1 MLALHLCLVCNA
13 VRAQSVGPYLITT
26 VAGGGTKSG
35 ASGDGGPA
43 TAAQLLGPS
52 GVAFDA
58 AGNLY
63 IGDYAGNRVR
73 KVSPSGTITTVAGTG
88 ANGTGSF
95 SNGDGGLA
103 TKATLANP
111 SGVAVDTAGNLYI
124 ADSNVSRVRKVSPSG
139 IITTYAGSGN
149 TGAFG
154 PIYFSGDGGPATTAQ
169 LTFPVAVAVDA
180 TGDLFIADNNNNRI
194 RKVSISGLVIN
205 TIAGSGAVGTGGG
218 FTGDGGP
225 ATAAQL
231 SSPSGVALDA
241 AGNLYIADRGNN
253 RIRRVSPSGVIS
265 TVAGSGTAA
274 FRGDGGIAGFSGDGG
289 PATTA
294 QLSGPSGVALDASGN
309 FYISDS
315 GNNRIRRVS
324 ASGIITTVAGSGIA
338 GFGGDGGPA
347 TAAQLSSP
355 SGVALDASGN
365 LYIADNY
372 RIRRLSVGPSVST
385 DGVVNAASGLGGPV
399 APGEFVTIYGSG
411 LGPTTPAVTASLAK
425 GLANVRVLFNGTEA
439 FVTFVSSGQINAL
452 VPSGIAGANQA
463 ELQVEYQTMPGNRI
477 SLPVAGATPGI
488 FTMNASGTGT
498 AVVVN
503 QDGTFNSNVNPAP
516 RGSVVAFWAT
526 GQGQT
531 SPLLVD
537 GTQPLAPVFPKPVL
551 PVSVTI
557 GGIAVPP
564 SDILFSGLVYAGVMQ
579 VNARVPDRVA
589 PGSLVELLLTIGSS
603 TSRKGAAL
611 PAVTLAVR

>member
-1 MLALHLCLVCNA
+1 MTGVQTCAL
-13 VRAQSVGPYLITT
+13 
-26 VAGGGTKSG
+26 
-35 ASGDGGPA
+35 
-43 TAAQLLGPS
+43 
-52 GVAFDA
+52 
-58 AGNLY
+58 
-63 IGDYAGNRVR
+63 
-73 KVSPSGTITTVAGTG
+73 
-88 ANGTGSF
+88 
-95 SNGDGGLA
+95 
-103 TKATLANP
+103 
-111 SGVAVDTAGNLYI
+111 
-124 ADSNVSRVRKVSPSG
+124 
-139 IITTYAGSGN
+139 
-149 TGAFG
+149 
-154 PIYFSGDGGPATTAQ
+154 PIC
-169 LTFPVAVAVDA
+169 
-180 TGDLFIADNNNNRI
+180 
-194 RKVSISGLVIN
+194 
-205 TIAGSGAVGTGGG
+205 
-218 FTGDGGP
+218 
-225 ATAAQL
+225 
-231 SSPSGVALDA
+231 
-241 AGNLYIADRGNN
+241 
-253 RIRRVSPSGVIS
+253 
-265 TVAGSGTAA
+265 SGTAA

-603 TSRKGAAL
+603 TSRKGATL